1 MNLVKTEKCIVYV
14 ATVITLIFTP
24 MNFDA
29 LIIPKITLLFGL
41 ALFLLPEIFANLKSL
56 FSFKPTRL
64 LTIIG
69 ILFILQIIIVM
80 ILSPAPFEQEF
91 FGRTGRG
98 MGLTTLFS
106 MIIILVASVV
116 IFQFDSSWLII
127 KWIAIAGLFSSIYAL
142 TQRAGLDPFN
152 WDSKTNGI
160 IGTIGNPNFQSSFT
174 IMTLLPA
181 ILFFWSIFG
190 RNLTVPIVSTI
201 FLATLY
207 FTQSTQGYITL
218 ITSFLVLSL
227 NYLWFKNR
235 IFFSSLIS
243 AGTVA
248 SIFALA
254 GMINKGP
261 LSYYLYKLS
270 VQSRGDF
277 WRSAIKTANDNPLF
291 GTGLDSFGD
300 SYLIYKD
307 KAKVEMTDNTHNYFL
322 EYAATGGYALAILYL
337 LLTLVTL
344 YSFLS
349 LQRKLKEFNTKLTVI
364 FCAWTVF
371 QLQSIISPGT
381 ITFLVWNAI
390 ISGYL
395 IGANAKYNSG
405 QQNNKGINKV
415 TIFPLRSISTLLFIF
430 GLIIMLP
437 LFNSDRKLQA
447 GAAKG
452 DATLVMQALTSY
464 PESSVKYNLFIQQLF
479 ASKLFPQALEMGRA
493 AVKFNPNAVSGW
505 AAIFVNPQAP
515 LQERLAAKDEILR
528 LDPMNTE
535 VFSFKLG

>member
-1 MNLVKTEKCIVYV
+1 MNLITTDKFIVYV

-41 ALFLLPEIFANLKSL
+41 ALFLLPEIITNLKSL
-56 FSFKPTRL
+56 LSTIITRL
-64 LTIIG
+64 LAIIG
-69 ILFILQIIIVM
+69 ILFILQITIVM

-98 MGLTTLFS
+98 MGFTTLFS
-106 MIIILVASVV
+106 MVIILIASVA
-116 IFQFDSSWLII
+116 IFQFDSNWLII
-127 KWIAIAGLFSSIYAL
+127 KWIAIAGLLSSIYAL

-174 IMTLLPA
+174 IMTLMPA
-181 ILFFWSIFG
+181 ILFFWSILG
-190 RNLTVPIVSTI
+190 RNLTVPIVSAI

-218 ITSFLVLSL
+218 IASALVLSL

-235 IFFSSLIS
+235 IFFSSLIL

-248 SIFALA
+248 SLFALA

-261 LSYYLYKLS
+261 LSYYLYKPS

-277 WRSAIKTANDNPLF
+277 WRSALKTANDNPLF

-307 KAKVEMTDNTHNYFL
+307 KAKVEMTDNAHNYFL
-322 EYAATGGYALAILYL
+322 EYAATGGFPLAILYL
-337 LLTLVTL
+337 LLALVTL

-349 LQRKLKEFNTKLTVI
+349 LQRKMKEFNTKLTVV
-364 FCAWTVF
+364 FCAWIVF

-381 ITFLVWNAI
+381 IAFLVWNAI

-395 IGANAKYNSG
+395 IAANAKYDSG
-405 QQNNKGINKV
+405 QINNKRNDKDQ
-415 TIFPLRSISTLLFIF
+415 IFQVRFISNLLLIC
-430 GLIIMLP
+430 GLIVMLP
-437 LFNSDRKLQA
+437 LFNTDRKLQT

-452 DATLVMQALTSY
+452 DATIVMQALTSY

-479 ASKLFPQALEMGRA
+479 TSKLFPQALEMGRA
-493 AVKFNPNAVSGW
+493 AVRFNPNAVSGW

-515 LQERLAAKDEILR
+515 PQERVVAKKEILR

-535 VFSFKLG
+535 VFSFNLG

>member
-1 MNLVKTEKCIVYV
+1 MNLLKTEKYIVYV
-14 ATVITLIFTP
+14 ATIITLIFTP

-41 ALFLLPEIFANLKSL
+41 ALFLLPEIFANLRSL
-56 FSFKPTRL
+56 LSFRSTTF

-98 MGLTTLFS
+98 MGFTTLFS

-181 ILFFWSIFG
+181 ILFFWSISG
-190 RNLTVPIVSTI
+190 RNLTVPIVSII

-207 FTQSTQGYITL
+207 FTQSTQGYVTL
-218 ITSFLVLSL
+218 IASFLVLSL

-364 FCAWTVF
+364 FCAWVVF

-395 IGANAKYNSG
+395 IGANAKYNSS
-405 QQNNKGINKV
+405 QQNNRVINKD
-415 TIFPLRSISTLLFIF
+415 TSFPFRSISTLLFIF
-430 GLIIMLP
+430 SLIIMLP

-447 GAAKG
+447 GVAKG
-452 DATLVMQALTSY
+452 DATIVMQALTSY

-479 ASKLFPQALEMGRA
+479 ASNLFPQALEMGRA

-515 LQERLAAKDEILR
+515 LQERLAAKGEILR